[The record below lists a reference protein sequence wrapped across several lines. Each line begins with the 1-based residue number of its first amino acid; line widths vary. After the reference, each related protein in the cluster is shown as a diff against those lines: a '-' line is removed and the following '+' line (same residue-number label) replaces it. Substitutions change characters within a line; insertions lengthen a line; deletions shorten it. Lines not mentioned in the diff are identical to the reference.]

1 MNTKITIVTML
12 LLSIFITSSCEQ
24 KTKKDGVQAINNNL
38 LMATLYN
45 YYASEYSALSHQA
58 FNIATERLIDI
69 RRENPARPDLA
80 VIIDIDETILDN
92 SPFEAK
98 MILAD
103 SEFNSGSWTHWCKL
117 AAAEPVPGA
126 LEFLQLADSMGFNV
140 FYISNRSKEKV
151 QDSTIINLQKLGF
164 PQLNADHFLLK
175 EKTSNKESRRQV
187 VLKNYEI
194 VLLAGDNLGDFYEDS
209 SDHAVR
215 DSLMLAN
222 KENFGNKFIVLPNA
236 MYGEWVASIGLRGNK
251 KAADSLLKV
260 MIKSYHD

>member
-1 MNTKITIVTML
+1 MRIQIIVTILSGIIFLTACEQNTKTDK
-12 LLSIFITSSCEQ
+12 EQ
-24 KTKKDGVQAINNNL
+24 VINNNL

-45 YYASEYSALSHQA
+45 YYAAEYSALAHQA
-58 FNIATERLIDI
+58 FNIAKERLVEI

-80 VIIDIDETILDN
+80 VVVDIDETILDN

-98 MILAD
+98 MILAN
-103 SEFNSGSWTHWCKL
+103 SGFNSGSWTHWCKL
-117 AAAEPVPGA
+117 AAAELVPGA

-140 FYISNRSKEKV
+140 FYISNRDMETV
-151 QDSTIINLQKLGF
+151 QDSTMANLQKLGF

-175 EKTSNKESRRQV
+175 EKTSNKESRRQT
-187 VLKNYEI
+187 VLQNYEI

-251 KAADSLLKV
+251 NAADSLLKE

>member
-1 MNTKITIVTML
+1 MKIQIIAAV
-12 LLSIFITSSCEQ
+12 LSGILIFSSCES
-24 KTKKDGVQAINNNL
+24 KTGKNQGVDNKL
-38 LMATLYN
+38 VMATLYN
-45 YYASEYSALSHQA
+45 YYAAEYSALAHQA
-58 FNIATERLIDI
+58 FNIAKERLVEI

-80 VIIDIDETILDN
+80 VVVDIDETILDN

-103 SEFNSGSWTHWCKL
+103 SGFNSGSWTHWCKL
-117 AAAEPVPGA
+117 AAAELVPGA

-140 FYISNRSKEKV
+140 FYISNRDKETV
-151 QDSTIINLQKLGF
+151 QDSTMANLQKLGF
-164 PQLNADHFLLK
+164 PQLNADHFL
-175 EKTSNKESRRQV
+175 
-187 VLKNYEI
+187 
-194 VLLAGDNLGDFYEDS
+194 YEDS

-251 KAADSLLKV
+251 NAADSLLKE